1 MSRPVK
7 FVTLFLWLIAVIGMV
22 GVIAME
28 LFSRD
33 RQTPAPDVVLGASN
47 DTDDGLQI
55 YPVVAPDFSFTDQL
69 GRTVTTSSLKGHPWI
84 ADFFF
89 TQCASACPIL
99 TSRLAAVQNQIP
111 GEVQFVSFSVDP
123 DHDNQAALLAYAKQ
137 YGADNSRWHFVTG
150 PKQPLF
156 AAIAAMKV
164 AVIPASD
171 GNPIA
176 HDVHYLLMDSTG
188 RLRGVYDSTDP
199 PRIEQMVKDANA
211 LLAQE
216 SKP

>member
-7 FVTLFLWLIAVIGMV
+7 FVTLFLWLLAVIGML
-22 GVIAME
+22 GVVAIQ
-28 LFSRD
+28 LFSHD
-33 RQTPAPDVVLGASN
+33 RQAAAPDVALGAS
-47 DTDDGLQI
+47 DDAGETLQV

-69 GRTVTTSSLKGHPWI
+69 GRTVSTASLKGHPWI

-89 TQCASACPIL
+89 TQCATACPIL
-99 TSRLAAVQNQIP
+99 TSRLAAVQDRIP
-111 GEVQFVSFSVDP
+111 DDVKFVSFSVDP

-150 PKQPLF
+150 PKEPLF

-176 HDVHYLLMDSTG
+176 HDVHYLLMDSSG

-199 PRIEQMVKDANA
+199 PRVEQMVKDASA
-211 LLAQE
+211 LSALE